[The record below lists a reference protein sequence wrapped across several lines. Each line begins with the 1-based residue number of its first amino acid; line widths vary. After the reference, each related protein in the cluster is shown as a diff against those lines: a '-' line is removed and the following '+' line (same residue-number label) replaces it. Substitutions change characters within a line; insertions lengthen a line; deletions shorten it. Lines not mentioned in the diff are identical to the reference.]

1 MPHVVFDKKI
11 DLVEF
16 SKCFQP
22 VIKKESGIIKLDD
35 VYVDKNKDRAL
46 ITALTIDE
54 LHQEFII
61 ELDAKENSS
70 TLRLFPMTDPQKTA
84 NVKIALGMVAS
95 FVLYVSPNARII
107 RTNIAEFIEKKVP
120 KYEIEKS
127 YSN

>member
-11 DLVEF
+11 DLIEF
-16 SKCFQP
+16 SKYFQP
-22 VIKKESGIIKLDD
+22 VIRKDSGIIKLND

-61 ELDAKENSS
+61 ELDVKENSS

-84 NVKIALGMVAS
+84 SVKTALGMVAS

-107 RTNIAEFIEKKVP
+107 RTNIAEFIEKEVP

>member
-11 DLVEF
+11 NLVEF
-16 SKCFQP
+16 SKYFQP
-22 VIKKESGIIKLDD
+22 VIRRDSGIIRLND

-46 ITALTIDE
+46 ITTLTIDE

-70 TLRLFPMTDPQKTA
+70 TLRLFPMTDPQKTVS
-84 NVKIALGMVAS
+84 VKTALGMVAS
-95 FVLYVSPNARII
+95 FVLCISPNARII
-107 RTNIAEFIEKKVP
+107 RTNIAEFIEKEVP

>member
-11 DLVEF
+11 NLVDL
-16 SKCFQP
+16 SKYFQP
-22 VIKKESGIIKLDD
+22 VIKRNSGIIKLND
-35 VYVDKNKDRAL
+35 VYVDENKDKAL

-84 NVKIALGMVAS
+84 SVKTALGMVAS
-95 FVLYVSPNARII
+95 FVLYVSPNTRII
-107 RTNIAEFIEKKVP
+107 RTNIAEFIEKKIP
-120 KYEIEKS
+120 NYEIEKS